1 MSNVIVFEKSNPSI
15 GYVARTVTAGDELR
29 MVYRYLSYVKN
40 KSNNLKRKR
49 IAIFVEP
56 HIETGYPDL
65 VIVEYY
71 LPPSDIWCNAR
82 MCLNNTDLKILMHV
96 VSSRTSYLSI
106 SSICELLGF
115 TDDTVYRSLKKLNKC
130 KLVYLSKSQKTV
142 RKVALEK
149 WCRVKKII
157 AIEGKIDKWQRA
169 IEQANRNTWFATESY
184 VLLNK
189 AHCNQKVY
197 DICKHQGIGIVLQNG
212 KIDTVLKSK
221 QGMFPISYA
230 SIQFNEW
237 IQRYLHN

>member
-130 KLVYLSKSQKTV
+130 KLVYLSKSQKMTTSSLV
-142 RKVALEK
+142 TLINPFLIIRSSLSSLSSTHFIFPSFKVVI
-149 WCRVKKII
+149 R
-157 AIEGKIDKWQRA
+157 
-169 IEQANRNTWFATESY
+169 
-184 VLLNK
+184 
-189 AHCNQKVY
+189 
-197 DICKHQGIGIVLQNG
+197 GI
-212 KIDTVLKSK
+212 
-221 QGMFPISYA
+221 
-230 SIQFNEW
+230 
-237 IQRYLHN
+237 